1 MSGTRRARLAAW
13 MVAHRRWCLLAF
25 ALVTLFF
32 ALGLPRVQLKTVF
45 SDLLPRDD
53 PFVQVFKDHPNFGNP
68 LTLMLM
74 VQHRHGSIY
83 NAETIDLV
91 WQLTRDIDLAPA
103 VDHAQVISITTEKAR
118 YSEATPYGVDMR
130 PLMNDTP
137 PRTAQEIAQFRARVD
152 KSPNTKTFLIS
163 RDETATLVMAT
174 FIEHQLDYAET
185 FEYVQG
191 LVEAARSDQHAV
203 YLTGQPALVGWVYR
217 HQVELMWIFALTIGV
232 LILALA
238 VYLRSAVGVIIPTVT
253 SATAA
258 IWGFGFVGWLDIEV
272 EPLLMVVPLL
282 LVARSF
288 SHSVQFIERYSE
300 LLAEQGDRELAAAET
315 MARMAKPSV
324 LSILTD
330 AMGIAVVI
338 AAPIPAMVRHA
349 IFCGVWALWLIP
361 TGVGLITLLLA
372 STPAPARRQS
382 AGPGLHRHWLDA
394 FLQLAARASQRPR
407 VYATATVI
415 VVVALLIGW
424 QASMIR
430 IGNPMEGSS
439 LLWADSEFNTA
450 VRAINDH
457 FPGTNTLE
465 IVLEAKDAETSN
477 WTSQQQATVE
487 TMQALQRALE
497 SAPAP
502 PRATLSFADYLT
514 EVNRLFSGGH
524 PKWLPLDPRQSAVSA
539 ATMGAMMGAS
549 STAYSHVVSE
559 NLQHATVSMWYPDN
573 TQSTVD
579 AALATA
585 RQAVAQVGVDHPGFR
600 VRLGT
605 GVIALQEAVNRVIE
619 RYHHIVVGLLNLFI
633 LLVFS
638 LAYRSLVAGLILL
651 VPVNLAHLAMIA
663 TMHWLGVGLDVNS
676 MIVAAIGLGVG
687 IDYGIYLLSRI
698 CEEAGQR
705 NGQWDAA
712 MHAALVTTGHAIAFT
727 ALIMA
732 VAILPLY
739 WLSGLRFVAD
749 MGLLIICIMAINMVT
764 ALFVLPTLVN
774 LIRPKFVLNK

>member
-1 MSGTRRARLAAW
+1 MIE
-13 MVAHRRWCLLAF
+13 HRRLCLAAF

-32 ALGLPRVQLKTVF
+32 AIGVPRVQLKTVF

-68 LTLMLM
+68 LTLMVM
-74 VQHRHGSIY
+74 VQNRDGTIY
-83 NAETIDLV
+83 NTDTIELV
-91 WQLTRDIDLAPA
+91 WRLTRDIDLAPA

-118 YSEATPYGVDMR
+118 YSEATPFGVDMR

-137 PRTAQEIAQFRARVD
+137 PRTPAEIAAFHERVN

-163 RDETATLVMAT
+163 GDESATLIMAT
-174 FIEHQLDYAET
+174 FIEHRLDYAET

-191 LVEAARSDQHAV
+191 LVEAARSDRHAV
-203 YLTGQPALVGWVYR
+203 HLTGQPALVGWVYR
-217 HQVELMWIFALTIGV
+217 HQVELFMIFGVTIGI
-232 LILALA
+232 LILALML
-238 VYLRSAVGVIIPTVT
+238 YMRSLVGVVIPIVT
-253 SATAA
+253 SGTAA

-282 LVARSF
+282 LIARSF
-288 SHSVQFIERYSE
+288 SHSVQFIERFSE
-300 LLAEQGDRELAAAET
+300 LLAECGDRAEAARRT
-315 MARMAKPSV
+315 MERMATPSV

-349 IFCGVWALWLIP
+349 IFCGMWALWLIP

-372 STPAPARRQS
+372 TTPSPKTRRTADGS
-382 AGPGLHRHWLDA
+382 DGHRAVLNRLLVGIAGLSR
-394 FLQLAARASQRPR
+394 RR
-407 VYATATVI
+407 VVWRTAGVVAVVA
-415 VVVALLIGW
+415 VVVGW
-424 QASMIR
+424 TSTQIR
-430 IGNPMEGSS
+430 IGNPVEGSS
-439 LLWADSEFNTA
+439 LLWHDSEFNTA

-465 IVLEAKDAETSN
+465 IILEAKDPDDPN
-477 WTSQQQATVE
+477 WVSQQLDTVQ
-487 TMQALQRALE
+487 TMQGLQRSLE
-497 SAPAP
+497 AAEFP

-524 PKWLPLDPRQSAVSA
+524 PKWLPLDPRQSAISA

-549 STAYSHVVSE
+549 AEAYSHVVSE
-559 NLQHATVSMWYPDN
+559 DLQHSTVSMWYADN
-573 TQSTVD
+573 RQETVD
-579 AALATA
+579 QALATA
-585 RQAVAQVGVDHPGFR
+585 RHAVEQVGVDHPAFT

-605 GVIALQEAVNRVIE
+605 GVISLQEAVNRVIE
-619 RYHHIVVGLLNLFI
+619 RYHHVVVGLLNLFI
-633 LLVFS
+633 FLVFS
-638 LAYRSLVAGLILL
+638 LAYRSLLAGLILL

-663 TMHWLGVGLDVNS
+663 TMHLLGVGLDVNS

-698 CEEAGQR
+698 CEEYHAAS
-705 NGQWDAA
+705 GQWDLAIRRS
-712 MHAALVTTGHAIAFT
+712 LVTTGHAIAFT
-727 ALIMA
+727 AMIMA
-732 VAILPLY
+732 IAILPLY
-739 WLSGLRFVAD
+739 LLSGLRFVAD

-764 ALFVLPTLVN
+764 ALVVLPMLVA
-774 LIRPKFVLNK
+774 LIRPAFIRARPGAAMSH